1 MQEQTTKPCLSWAR
15 AALVRAVKTFAQA
28 AIALIPV
35 GVMISEVD
43 WRAVVG
49 TAALAAVL
57 SILTSLAGLPEC
69 DGGPLDNGAAGNE

>member
-35 GVMISEVD
+35 GVMISAVD
-43 WRAVVG
+43 WRTVIG
-49 TAALAAVL
+49 TAALAALL
-57 SILTSLAGLPEC
+57 SLLCSLAGLPEC
-69 DGGPLDNGAAGNE
+69 ESGPLDSSEI